1 MPYLLNLVYLLAILL
16 ALPWLVWQSI
26 RKGKYREG
34 FAAKFLGRVPRRE
47 SDRRCV
53 WLHAVSVGEV
63 SLLAPLLSA
72 LARRRPDW
80 ECVISTTTMT
90 GMALAKKKYPGHS
103 VFYCPLDFSWAVRT
117 TVRRIRPDLL
127 LLAETELWPNLIRA
141 ARESG
146 AKVAIVNG
154 RLSEHSFRGY
164 CRIRPLVARLLRQ
177 IELIAVQDDAY
188 AERFRRLGARPETV
202 AVTGSMKYDGAQTD
216 RNNPATE
223 RLRHLAGFAAED
235 MVFLAGSTQEPEEEA
250 ALAAFRALC
259 EEWPQLRLVLVPRH
273 PDRFESVAR
282 LLDHSGLPWQR
293 RTELQ
298 LDDRSGGRE
307 PERLKHDSPGHR
319 PGNAEGE
326 RSFALNGHNNPTDI
340 SPLQG
345 SHVVDD
351 RLPQGVALGFR
362 IPALQAGPQPRIL
375 LVDTIGEL
383 GAWWGTA
390 HIAFVGGSFGNR
402 GGQNM
407 IEPAAYGAAV
417 CFGPNTWN
425 FRDIV
430 ATMLDRQAAVV
441 VHNSEEMSQFVRR
454 CLADPDFA
462 AALGAQSRGLVAGQ
476 MGATERTLDHVI
488 PLVEAKPAVGQRGP
502 LAA

>member
-1 MPYLLNLVYLLAILL
+1 MPYLLNLIYLLVVLL

-34 FAAKFLGRVPRRE
+34 FAAKFLGLVPRRE

-63 SLLAPLLSA
+63 NLLATLLRA
-72 LARRRPDW
+72 LARRRPEW

-117 TVRRIRPDLL
+117 AMRRVRPDLL
-127 LLAETELWPNLIRA
+127 VLAETELWPNLIRA

-146 AKVAIVNG
+146 ATVAIVNG

-164 CRIRPLVARLLRQ
+164 RRIRPLVARILRQ
-177 IELIAVQDDAY
+177 IDLVAVQDETY
-188 AERFRRLGARPETV
+188 AERFRRLGARLETV
-202 AVTGSMKYDGAQTD
+202 AVTGSIKFDGAQTD

-223 RLRHLAGFAAED
+223 RLRRLAGFAAD
-235 MVFLAGSTQEPEEEA
+235 DVVFLAGSTQEPEEDA
-250 ALAAFRALC
+250 ALAAFVALKDA
-259 EEWPQLRLVLVPRH
+259 WPHLRLVLVPRH
-273 PDRFESVAR
+273 PDRFDAVAR
-282 LLDHSGLPWQR
+282 LLDESGLPWQR
-293 RTELQ
+293 RTELKEKGTGF
-298 LDDRSGGRE
+298 RV
-307 PERLKHDSPGHR
+307 
-319 PGNAEGE
+319 
-326 RSFALNGHNNPTDI
+326 
-340 SPLQG
+340 QG
-345 SHVVDD
+345 SGSASRV
-351 RLPQGVALGFR
+351 
-362 IPALQAGPQPRIL
+362 L
-375 LVDTIGEL
+375 LVDTVGEL

-390 HIAFVGGSFGNR
+390 QIAFVGGSFGSR

-441 VHNSEEMSQFVRR
+441 VYGSEELTEFVRH
-454 CLADPDFA
+454 CLAEPGLASD
-462 AALGAQSRGLVAGQ
+462 LGARARALVLGQ
-476 MGATERTLDHVI
+476 LGATERTMDRLA
-488 PLVEAKPAVGQRGP
+488 PLIDAEPITNEGGP
-502 LAA
+502 FAA